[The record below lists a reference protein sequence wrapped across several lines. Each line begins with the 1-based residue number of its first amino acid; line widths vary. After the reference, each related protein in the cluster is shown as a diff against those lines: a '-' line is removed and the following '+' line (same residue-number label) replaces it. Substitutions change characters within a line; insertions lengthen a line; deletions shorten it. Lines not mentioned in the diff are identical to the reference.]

1 MFLKRIRTLC
11 SGEDGATYSGGGL
24 SMGIGTIDSGPVS
37 NVSMVISNVT
47 LNGNQVPGA
56 FFFPETPLT

>member
-1 MFLKRIRTLC
+1 
-11 SGEDGATYSGGGL
+11 
-24 SMGIGTIDSGPVS
+24 MGIGTIDSGPVS

-56 FFFPETPLT
+56 FFSPKRRLLEVARACPGQRDCYS